1 MVMVA
6 GNIDKVNMAEK
17 ECSVEATFAI
27 GKVNLIL
34 DNKWKSI
41 KMFYLYIR
49 THCLVDVI
57 EQNKAKKSHSFLK
70 RLHWKVLKFLK
81 KLIENEK
88 PWASKKQ
95 HF

>member
-17 ECSVEATFAI
+17 ERSVEATFAI

-49 THCLVDVI
+49 THGLVDVI

-70 RLHWKVLKFLK
+70 RLH
-81 KLIENEK
+81 
-88 PWASKKQ
+88 
-95 HF
+95 